1 MKNGALDGGPKCRMS
16 ILRNCNVACPCRL
29 FFPMSHVEFKKRL
42 CHMSLLSPIC
52 RMSSL
57 RNTHVAFRGL
67 EPYKCSVVHAVPK

>member
-1 MKNGALDGGPKCRMS
+1 MKNGALDGGPKMS
-16 ILRNCNVACPCRL
+16 HVDFKKLQCCIPCRL

-42 CHMSLLSPIC
+42 CPMSLLSPIC